1 MNKKIIT
8 IKTIT
13 IFLTLLFSLTACSS
27 GNQSKPPPQKSQA
40 SSYNARLGAEY
51 TRKGRLNLANEKLLK
66 ALEQN
71 PNSADAN
78 HYYALLQQKLGLS
91 QKADI
96 YFRKALAITP
106 KNPDLLNN
114 YGSYLCQNGQYRT
127 ATQHFM
133 AAITDPL
140 YTTPEFAY
148 TNAGIC
154 IRKSGDLTTA
164 EQYFRKSL
172 ALKPTFASALYQMAK
187 VKYEQGDYSRA
198 QAFLQRY
205 HERNPEVSESLSLCV
220 QINRRLGDLNAAGQ
234 CRSKLAGRFQS

>member
-1 MNKKIIT
+1 MKTTIIT
-8 IKTIT
+8 IKTLT
-13 IFLTLLFSLTACSS
+13 TFLILLLSVTACS
-27 GNQSKPPPQKSQA
+27 NNKSKPAPKKSEA

-66 ALEQN
+66 ALDQN
-71 PNSADAN
+71 PESADAN
-78 HYYALLQQKLGLS
+78 HYYALLQQKLGLK

-96 YFRKALAITP
+96 HFRKALSITP

-114 YGSYLCQNGQYRT
+114 YGSYLCQNGQYQS

-133 AAITDPL
+133 AAIQDPL

-154 IRKSGDLTTA
+154 IKKSGDTNTA

-172 ALKPTFASALYQMAK
+172 ALKPSFGSALYQMAK
-187 VKYEQGDYSRA
+187 VKYEQGDYTRA
-198 QAFLQRY
+198 QAFIQRY
-205 HERNPEVSESLSLCV
+205 HEKNREVSESLSLCV
-220 QINRRLGDLNAAGQ
+220 QINRRLGDLSAAGQ

>member
-1 MNKKIIT
+1 MNTTIIR
-8 IKTIT
+8 IKTLT
-13 IFLTLLFSLTACSS
+13 SFLALLLSLSACSS
-27 GNQSKPPPQKSQA
+27 NKSKPDPDKNKA

-51 TRKGRLNLANEKLLK
+51 TRKGRLVLANEKLLK

-71 PNSADAN
+71 PNSSDAN
-78 HYYALLQQKLGLS
+78 HYYALLQQKLGLN
-91 QKADI
+91 QTADLH
-96 YFRKALAITP
+96 FRKAISITP

-114 YGSYLCQNGQYRT
+114 YGSYLCQNGKYQS

-133 AAITDPL
+133 AAINDPL

-154 IRKSGDLTTA
+154 IKKSGDTATA

-172 ALKPTFASALYQMAK
+172 QLKPTFASALYQMAK
-187 VKYEQGDYSRA
+187 VKFEQGDYNRA

-205 HERNPEVSESLSLCV
+205 HERNQEVTESLSLCV
-220 QINRRLGDLNAAGQ
+220 KINRRLGDLNEASR

>member
-1 MNKKIIT
+1 MNTIIT
-8 IKTIT
+8 IKTLT
-13 IFLTLLFSLTACSS
+13 TFLILLLSLSACSS
-27 GNQSKPPPQKSQA
+27 NKSKPTPNKSKA

-71 PNSADAN
+71 PESADAN
-78 HYYALLQQKLGLS
+78 HYYALLQQKLGLN
-91 QKADI
+91 QKADN
-96 YFRKALAITP
+96 YFRKALSITP

-114 YGSYLCQNGQYRT
+114 YGSYLCQNGQYQS
-127 ATQHFM
+127 AAQHFM
-133 AAITDPL
+133 AAINDPL

-154 IRKSGDLTTA
+154 IKKSGDSATA
-164 EQYFRKSL
+164 EQYFRKAL
-172 ALKPTFASALYQMAK
+172 ALKPKFASALYQMAK
-187 VKYEQGDYSRA
+187 VKYEQGDYNRA

>member
-1 MNKKIIT
+1 MNTTIIR
-8 IKTIT
+8 IKTLT
-13 IFLTLLFSLTACSS
+13 TFLILLLSVTACSS
-27 GNQSKPPPQKSQA
+27 NKSKKDPDKIKA

-71 PNSADAN
+71 PKSADAN
-78 HYYALLQQKLGLS
+78 HYYALLQQKLGLN
-91 QKADI
+91 QKADT
-96 YFRKALAITP
+96 YFRKAISITP
-106 KNPDLLNN
+106 KNPALLNN
-114 YGSYLCQNGQYRT
+114 YGSYLCQNRQYQS

-133 AAITDPL
+133 AAINDPL

-154 IRKSGDLTTA
+154 IKKSGDIATA

-172 ALKPTFASALYQMAK
+172 QLKPTFASALYQMAK
-187 VKYEQGDYSRA
+187 IKFEQGDYNRA

-205 HERNPEVSESLSLCV
+205 HQRNPEVTESLSLCV
-220 QINRRLGDLNAAGQ
+220 KINRHLGDLNAAGQ
-234 CRSKLAGRFQS
+234 CSGKLAGRFQT